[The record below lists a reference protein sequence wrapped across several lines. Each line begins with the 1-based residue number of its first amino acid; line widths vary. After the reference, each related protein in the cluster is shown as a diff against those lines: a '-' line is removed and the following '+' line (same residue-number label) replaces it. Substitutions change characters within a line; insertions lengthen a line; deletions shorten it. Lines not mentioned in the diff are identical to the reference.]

1 MILYDDAHS
10 RNLKCM
16 VSIANIPSLH
26 NRVEDI
32 LFKTDCSIPLLQK
45 NLIQINQVTA
55 GQIK

>member
-1 MILYDDAHS
+1 MILYEHAHS

-16 VSIANIPSLH
+16 VSLASIPSLH

-32 LFKTDCSIPLLQK
+32 LCKTNCSIPLLQK

-55 GQIK
+55 SQVK